1 MNGILKLFAELT
13 IALLWLG
20 AGSGQLLAQPPG
32 MPPPP
37 PGQRGGRGGPPD
49 DMQPPPPGQH
59 PRQKLG
65 PPGRWWDDPAMAKK
79 IGLSADQ
86 VKKMDD
92 VFQSFRPKLIEW
104 NGMLRSGEAE
114 LDPLVQS
121 NETDDSKLLP
131 VIDRVANARAEL
143 EKVNARMLIG
153 VRHVLTNQ
161 QWKKLQAEDLGGA
174 GSDDQKKRPKRQHQ

>member
-1 MNGILKLFAELT
+1 MSGILKFSTELT
-13 IALLWLG
+13 IAIVCL
-20 AGSGQLLAQPPG
+20 ATGSGRLLAQPPG

-37 PGQRGGRGGPPD
+37 PPPSQRGRGDGL
-49 DMQPPPPGQH
+49 QPPPPGQH

-92 VFQSFRPKLIEW
+92 VFQSFRPKLIEL

-153 VRHVLTNQ
+153 IRHVLTNQ
-161 QWKKLQAEDLGGA
+161 QWKKVQSEDMGGA
-174 GSDDQKKRPKRQHQ
+174 AQDDQQRRPKRQHQ